1 MTMLVADVGG
11 TNTRF
16 ALAAGDGLIPGSL
29 VRLRNDDHPAFEAA
43 LDAYLAGRPMPAAM
57 CIAIAGPVTGSA
69 AGQAT
74 GRLTNCNWGFD
85 SAALA
90 ARTGA
95 AVRLINDLTA
105 LGHALPGI
113 ATGGL
118 VPLFRPDPALPRG
131 RNGQALVLGLGTG
144 VNVCAVRAMRGGALC
159 LEAEAGHAALPAP
172 VAAALAARLGSAAA
186 FPTVED
192 LFSGRG
198 LARLH
203 GALTGADLAG
213 DRIVARATDDPAAA
227 ATLALF
233 AGLLGTYARDL
244 ALIFMPREGLYLA
257 GSVARGVAGA
267 AAAAFAA
274 AFTAAAP
281 FAAIARS
288 VPVQLIAD
296 DMAAL
301 TGCLAALQAD

>member
-16 ALAAGDGLIPGSL
+16 ALASGGTLVPGTL
-29 VRLRNDDHPAFEAA
+29 MRLANDDFPAFEAA
-43 LDAYLAGRPMPAAM
+43 LEAYLAGRAAPAAM
-57 CIAIAGPVTGSA
+57 CIAIAGPVTGTA
-69 AGQAT
+69 AGAT
-74 GRLTNCNWGFD
+74 GRLTNRDWAFE

-105 LGHALPGI
+105 LGHALPM
-113 ATGGL
+113 
-118 VPLFRPDPALPRG
+118 LPRESLLPLCLPAPDVPRG
-131 RNGQALVLGLGTG
+131 VNGQALVLGLGTG
-144 VNVCAVRAMRGGALC
+144 VNVCAVRLEGGQALC

-172 VAAALAARLGSAAA
+172 VAARVGEPGV

-203 GALTGADLAG
+203 RARTGEDIG
-213 DRIVARATDDPAAA
+213 SDRIVAAAASDPGAA
-227 ATLALF
+227 ATLDLF
-233 AGLLGTYARDL
+233 ARALGSYARDL
-244 ALIFMPREGLYLA
+244 ALLFMPREGLYLA

-267 AAAAFAA
+267 AAAAFVE
-274 AFTAAAP
+274 AFTAEAP
-281 FAAIARS
+281 FAAIPRS
-288 VPVQLIAD
+288 IPVRVIAD

-301 TGCLAALQAD
+301 TGCLAALQRG